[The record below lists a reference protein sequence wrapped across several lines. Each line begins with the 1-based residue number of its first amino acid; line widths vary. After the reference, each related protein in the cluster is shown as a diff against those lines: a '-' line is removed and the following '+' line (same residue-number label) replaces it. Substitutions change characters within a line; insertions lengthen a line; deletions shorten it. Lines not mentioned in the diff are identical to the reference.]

1 MKAKTIGILGLG
13 RFGRTV
19 ALELSQYGHEVIAID
34 NDPKKVHAV
43 SDQVTYTVVG
53 DFTDRDLLEEVGL
66 ANCEAVIIASGSNL
80 ESAIL
85 AIVHCKKLAIP
96 KIIAK
101 SRGLIYEEVLYDI
114 GATTVISPE
123 RSAGIQLASRLMKN
137 RIEEVIQ
144 LDGDTSIIE
153 FKTPESWVNQSLKDL
168 DLRKKYD
175 LNIIGIRPGFG
186 KIMTHLNPNTLLDQD
201 MILVAVASHHTFE
214 KYDYLG
220 YFN

>member
-1 MKAKTIGILGLG
+1 MKAKTLGILGLG
-13 RFGRTV
+13 RFGQTV
-19 ALELSQYGHEVIAID
+19 ALELSRYGHEIIAID
-34 NDPKKVHAV
+34 NDSKNVQAV
-43 SDQVTYTVVG
+43 SDQVTFTAVG
-53 DFTDRDLLEEVGL
+53 DFTDRDLLEEVGI
-66 ANCEAVIIASGSNL
+66 ANCDAVVIASGYNL
-80 ESAIL
+80 ESSIL
-85 AIVHCKKLAIP
+85 AIVHCKKLQVP

-123 RSAGIQLASRLMKN
+123 RTAGIQLASRLMKN

-144 LDGDTSIIE
+144 LDSETSIIE
-153 FKTPESWVNQSLKDL
+153 FRMPKAWVGYTLKDL
-168 DLRKKYD
+168 NLRQKYE
-175 LNIIGIRPGFG
+175 LNIVGIRPNFG
-186 KIMTHLNPNTLLDQD
+186 NVMTTLDPNQRLEKD